1 MKRKMW
7 IPGALVVSM
16 LAAGPM
22 LSTARTSFLGPSGQ
36 EAAKKASA
44 DEAQASE
51 IGTVTITQSGVGR
64 HNKTTVIR
72 YRRSDF
78 SIVAVTENGKEIPA
92 DRFGRYQDELMKAL
106 EYPRMRDLLDR
117 IKAVKKALESKPPM
131 SREQHLQLDE
141 LLRDLDSFLSQVS
154 RANKTNLGRGF
165 EELAR
170 VAFQR
175 LARALLV
182 EGEFLSPGEDVR
194 LVLRKSG
201 CALNGRDLPR
211 ATSDEILDLW
221 EKCFGTP
228 LQAGEKI
235 TYIFDPDKVSGERDS
250 LSSVDPPSR

>member
-36 EAAKKASA
+36 ETSKKAA
-44 DEAQASE
+44 AEQDQASDV
-51 IGTVTITQSGVGR
+51 GTVTITQSGVGR

-72 YRRSDF
+72 YRSSDF
-78 SIVAVTENGKEIPA
+78 AIVAVTENGKEIPP
-92 DRFGRYQDELMKAL
+92 DRFGRYRDELMKAL
-106 EYPRMRDLLDR
+106 EYPRTRDFLDR

-131 SREQHLQLDE
+131 SREQRLQLDK
-141 LLRDLDSFLSQVS
+141 LLGDLDDFLAHRSPASQDVQS
-154 RANKTNLGRGF
+154 LYHQLSNIAF
-165 EELAR
+165 ES
-170 VAFQR
+170 
-175 LARALLV
+175 LARALLL
-182 EGEFLSPGEDVR
+182 EGGFLSRGEEVR

-221 EKCFGTP
+221 EKCRETP

-235 TYIFDPDKVSGERDS
+235 TYIFNPDKEAGERDPS
-250 LSSVDPPSR
+250 SSVDPPGR